1 MYGIALLYLCM
12 YYICTKG
19 FVQTFFVIRKNNDD
33 DNSLIQRLL
42 KGEKWKRKNLETPHM
57 HNNNIRVYKKKNT
70 NRERKH
76 FFSYKINK

>member
-57 HNNNIRVYKKKNT
+57 HNNNIRVYKKKTPTGKENT
-70 NRERKH
+70 
-76 FFSYKINK
+76 FFHIK